1 MNRETAKVLFS
12 AESQEWYTPL
22 DFYRKLDDEF
32 HFDIDPCAD
41 PTNRLG
47 CKIFYTQADDGLAK
61 EWPKG
66 NIFCNPPYGVRGKV
80 HLWVAK
86 CVEHAKSGKGVAVLL
101 IAARIDTAWFHG
113 YIWQKPNVELRVLR
127 GRLKFLPSP
136 GSQKHKNSATFP
148 SLVAIF
154 RPPPS
159 PSPANTTYR
168 IHSTIEPYPQR
179 RSVSLDDFCDGI
191 TII

>member
-1 MNRETAKVLFS
+1 MNKETAKVLFS

-22 DFYRKLDDEF
+22 DFYHKLDDEF

-47 CKIFYTQADDGLAK
+47 CKILYTQADDGLAM
-61 EWPKG
+61 EWPNG
-66 NIFCNPPYGVRGKV
+66 NVFCNPPYGIKGKV

-86 CVEHAKSGKGVAVLL
+86 CAEHAKSGKGVAVLL
-101 IAARIDTAWFHG
+101 IAARIDTAWFHD
-113 YIWQKPNVELRVLR
+113 YIWQKPNVELRMLR
-127 GRLKFLPSP
+127 GRLKFVPSP

-154 RPPPS
+154 RPPSTS
-159 PSPANTTYR
+159 PSVTT
-168 IHSTIEPYPQR
+168 STHLASPPNPQR
-179 RSVSLDDFCDGI
+179 RSVSLDDFCSVI
-191 TII
+191 V